1 MPSLISHATSLLV
14 SDVTCPVNAGRN
26 STHRPMGTAGPRCR
40 FFLQQQP
47 HHNLDVMGKAI
58 PFACVENGP
67 QSGGP

>member
-1 MPSLISHATSLLV
+1 
-14 SDVTCPVNAGRN
+14 
-26 STHRPMGTAGPRCR
+26 MGTAGPRRR